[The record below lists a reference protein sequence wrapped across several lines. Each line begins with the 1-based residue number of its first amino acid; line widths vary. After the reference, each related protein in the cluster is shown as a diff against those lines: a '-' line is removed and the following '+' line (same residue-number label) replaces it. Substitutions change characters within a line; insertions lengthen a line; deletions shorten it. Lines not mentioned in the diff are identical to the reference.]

1 MYLVK
6 NTIVLIYPKIGR
18 ALVNTLLT
26 TPAALWSYSWLDH
39 HEQPCFVACGVR
51 PEPVELSCRIEV
63 EVGVTGRKVEVGVKG
78 QFEVIQAVCR
88 L

>member
-1 MYLVK
+1 MTARHPL
-6 NTIVLIYPKIGR
+6 G
-18 ALVNTLLT
+18 
-26 TPAALWSYSWLDH
+26 SYSWLDH

-51 PEPVELSCRIEV
+51 PEPVELTCRIKV

-78 QFEVIQAVCR
+78 QFEVIQAVCW